1 MYIELDR
8 LCIHAYNLF
17 LLTVP
22 VAKYHPE
29 GPQIDVAFS
38 DIHGWKQCYQK
49 SLDDKITDTEVESI
63 KEGCSALK
71 VMMACY
77 QEGEDKVTLLAWSDR
92 EDVFGVTD
100 GNDCG
105 VHGNFK
111 YWYKWKHG
119 WRHHEKEEYCDQRK
133 CQRGACDIDP
143 GWEKITLDHW
153 DWNHHRG
160 YRHRKL
166 YTLNRNESFDRVEKR

>member
-1 MYIELDR
+1 MAILTR
-8 LCIHAYNLF
+8 IQF
-17 LLTVP
+17 ISLTVP
-22 VAKYHPE
+22 VAKYHPK

-49 SLDDKITDTEVESI
+49 SLSDKITDTEVESI

-100 GNDCG
+100 DKHCG

-111 YWYKWKHG
+111 YWYRWKHG

-166 YTLNRNESFDRVEKR
+166 FTLNRNESFDRVEKR